1 MTAGHASLATRYSPN
16 AHNPSRHAIPDAE
29 LRSSRSVTAPT
40 TTQEEF
46 GNEIYQSP
54 ANAMEV
60 REHVRH
66 TTDNLNWDVNAK
78 AFLKFVSPL

>member
-1 MTAGHASLATRYSPN
+1 
-16 AHNPSRHAIPDAE
+16 
-29 LRSSRSVTAPT
+29 VTAPT

-54 ANAMEV
+54 ANVMEV
-60 REHVRH
+60 REHVGH